1 MKALVI
7 HGSKDV
13 RIDEVP
19 DPKIKN
25 PDDAIIRVTS
35 TAICGSDLH
44 IFNGFIPQPRPIRRC
59 SASS

>member
-44 IFNGFIPQPRPIRRC
+44 IFNGFFPQPRPIRRC